1 MLQYLKLLKSSEEFL
16 PKASEFKRAHQSTAS
31 NDLAFRPKLQLDF
44 EIKIRVRLRPKFFV
58 AISVTL

>member
-1 MLQYLKLLKSSEEFL
+1 METSARA
-16 PKASEFKRAHQSTAS
+16 KASEFKRAHQSTAS

-44 EIKIRVRLRPKFFV
+44 EIKFRVRLRPKFFV